1 MVMLSDAQKSVDN
14 GVSKGF
20 KSLLQTS
27 SIGRRTLW
35 FPGSVPNFLGE
46 GMV

>member
-1 MVMLSDAQKSVDN
+1 MVMLKDAQESVDN

-20 KSLLQTS
+20 KSLLQAS

-35 FPGSVPNFLGE
+35 SPGSVPNFVVE